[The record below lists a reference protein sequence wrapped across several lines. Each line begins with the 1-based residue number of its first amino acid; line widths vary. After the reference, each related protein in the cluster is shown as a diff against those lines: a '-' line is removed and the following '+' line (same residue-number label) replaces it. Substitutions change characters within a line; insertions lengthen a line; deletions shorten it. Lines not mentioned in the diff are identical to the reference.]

1 MAAIEVVDVAVVGAG
16 ISGLRAAGLL
26 QRAGISTVVLEAR
39 SRVGGKIFTTD
50 REPGTSI
57 RQEYGAAWINDTT
70 QDRIWAL
77 AKEFGLTPVISNSEG
92 KVVAQDFGGDCIEF
106 NYGETPVVSECL
118 VNGPFGPGLPP
129 PQNKVN

>member
-1 MAAIEVVDVAVVGAG
+1 MAPEVVDVAVIGAG
-16 ISGLRAAGLL
+16 ISGLRAASLL

-39 SRVGGKIFTTD
+39 PRVGGKILTTD

-77 AKEFGLTPVISNSEG
+77 VKEFRLTPVISNSEG
-92 KVVAQDFGGDCIEF
+92 KVVAQDFSGNCVEFKYGD
-106 NYGETPVVSECL
+106 TPEVS
-118 VNGPFGPGLPP
+118 GLILSFPLT
-129 PQNKVN
+129 